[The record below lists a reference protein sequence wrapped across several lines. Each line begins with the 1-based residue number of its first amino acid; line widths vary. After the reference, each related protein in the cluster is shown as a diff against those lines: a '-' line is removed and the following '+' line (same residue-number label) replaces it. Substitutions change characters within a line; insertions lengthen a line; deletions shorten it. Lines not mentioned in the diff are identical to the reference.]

1 MNTPLDVSEFPV
13 LFPDFNGVV
22 MISPEGEI
30 TQPSFAQAAALGSQH
45 VVLICHRKWTEAR
58 LNAELVKPID
68 LLELFAFVR
77 PAQFCLPTPSGLA
90 SRLGLPAPISAE
102 DKALSIIRAAQ
113 MLIDELA
120 QKPEDEKRWL
130 AGLADMMGRGGWQ
143 WAGPVLGCL
152 DAVSGPPGPPDG
164 RAGAIWASL
173 EDIDD
178 APPRGE
184 PGIQPV
190 MPDAARGRLA
200 QMLGKTAEVRQSQSD
215 YAAALSPVFASPEA
229 SPGPALLLA
238 EAGTGTGKTLGYL
251 APASLWAEAN
261 KASVWVSTYTRTL
274 QHQIADELSR
284 LYDRDKAA
292 DKKVVIRKG
301 RENYLCLLN
310 LEEAL
315 SRLPGQPAEATALG
329 LMARWASASP
339 DGDLTGAS
347 FPAWLIDLIGTRT
360 SLGLADRRGEC
371 IHSACVH
378 YHKCF
383 VERSIRTA
391 RQADIVIANHAL
403 VMIQAALGGPE
414 DKFRPTRYIFDEG
427 HHVFDAADSAF
438 AAALTAGEAA
448 ELRRWVRGAEDGRRG
463 RARGLEKRLSE
474 LVADDDG
481 ALAALEAASEAARIL
496 PGTGWRKRLN
506 EASPAGPAEAFFA
519 AVRQA
524 VYARAAS
531 PDSQYDLQA
540 ELYPVPQQLID
551 TGLQLRDSLAQLSD
565 PLMKLAN
572 YLQGLLDEDAD
583 SLDSQTRSRI
593 EGAARGLVR
602 RASGPVAAWMM
613 MLADLGGDG
622 RDGFVDWMQIDRRD
636 SADVDL
642 GLLRH
647 WLDPTE
653 PFAQQ
658 VLGSAHGVAITSATL
673 KDETS
678 AGKDTANASQ
688 TSTDGWASAKLLS
701 GAAHLAH
708 PALLSEHSSP
718 FDYANQAR
726 IFIVNDVARD
736 RADGVAAAM
745 AALMIAADGGAL
757 GLFTSIMRLRA
768 TWPEL
773 SRRLNAANIPLY
785 AQHMDRMNLQ
795 TLLQLFREDRRS
807 ALIGT
812 DAVRDGVDVP
822 GDALR
827 MMIYDRVPWPR
838 PDMLFRARSAWQG
851 RDAWTDRITRMKL
864 RQAFGRLI
872 RRADDKGVF
881 IILDSRLPTRLTS
894 AFPED
899 VEIVRTGLAD
909 AITQSRA
916 FLKSR

>member
-1 MNTPLDVSEFPV
+1 MTTSLDVSEFPV

-22 MISPEGEI
+22 MIWPDGEI
-30 TQPSFAQAAALGSQH
+30 AHPNMAQAAEAGRQQR
-45 VVLICHRKWTEAR
+45 VLICHRKWTEAR
-58 LNAELVKPID
+58 LTAELDKPVD

-90 SRLGLPAPISAE
+90 SRLGLAAPVSAE
-102 DKALSIIRAAQ
+102 DKALTIMRAAQ
-113 MLIDELA
+113 LLIDELA
-120 QKPEDEKRWL
+120 QLPDTDKQKL
-130 AGLADMMGRGGWQ
+130 ARLADMMGRGGWQ
-143 WAGPVLGCL
+143 WAGPVLNCL
-152 DAVSGPPGPPDG
+152 GVVSGPAGPPDG
-164 RAGAIWASL
+164 RAGAIWADL
-173 EDIDD
+173 NEIEDT
-178 APPRGE
+178 PPRGE

-190 MPDAARGRLA
+190 MPDAARKRLA
-200 QMLGKTAEVRQSQSD
+200 EMLGDTAETRQSQSD

-229 SPGPALLLA
+229 VPGPALLLA

-251 APASLWAEAN
+251 APASLWAETN

-284 LYDRDKAA
+284 LYDRSKAGE
-292 DKKVVIRKG
+292 KKVVIRKG
-301 RENYLCLLN
+301 RENYVCLLN

-315 SRLPGQPAEATALG
+315 SRLPGQPADATALG
-329 LMARWASASP
+329 LMARWASTSA
-339 DGDLTGAS
+339 DGDLTGSS

-474 LVADDDG
+474 LVADDEE

-519 AVRQA
+519 AVRQT
-524 VYARAAS
+524 VYDRAAS
-531 PDSQYDLQA
+531 PESHYDLQVD
-540 ELYPVPQQLID
+540 LYPVPQTVIE
-551 TGLQLRDSLAQLSD
+551 TGLAFKDSLAKLSE
-565 PLMKLAN
+565 PLMKLAT
-572 YLQGLLDEDAD
+572 YLQTLLDDEAD
-583 SLDSQTRSRI
+583 TLDSQTRSRI
-593 EGAARGLVR
+593 EGAARGLIR
-602 RASGPVAAWMM
+602 RASGPVAAWMT
-613 MLADLGGDG
+613 MLADLTGHG

-647 WLDPTE
+647 WLDPTV
-653 PFAQQ
+653 PFAHQ

-673 KDETS
+673 KDEIKEAAPQPPEAQDS
-678 AGKDTANASQ
+678 IS
-688 TSTDGWASAKLLS
+688 GWASAKLLS
-701 GAAHLAH
+701 GAVHLAH
-708 PALLSEHSSP
+708 PAFLSEHLSP
-718 FDYANQAR
+718 FDYARQAH

-736 RADGVAAAM
+736 RPEGVAAAM
-745 AALMIAADGGAL
+745 AALMRAADGSAL
-757 GLFTSIMRLRA
+757 GLFTSIQRLRA
-768 TWPEL
+768 TWPVLMQQLTE
-773 SRRLNAANIPLY
+773 ADIPLY

-807 ALIGT
+807 VLIGT

-838 PDMLFRARSAWQG
+838 PDMLFRARAAWQG

-881 IILDSRLPTRLTS
+881 IMLDSRLPTRLTS
-894 AFPED
+894 AFPPD

-909 AITQSRA
+909 AIARSKA
-916 FLKSR
+916 FLDD